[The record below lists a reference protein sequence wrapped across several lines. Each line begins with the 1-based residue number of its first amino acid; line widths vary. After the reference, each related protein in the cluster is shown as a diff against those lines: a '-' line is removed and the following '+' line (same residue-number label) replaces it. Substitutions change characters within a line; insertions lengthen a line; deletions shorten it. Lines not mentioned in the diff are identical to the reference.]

1 MKKFAFLLVAIAL
14 VACSESENIADADD
28 VLAQEESSS
37 SVDKQSSATEKTSA
51 TSSPGK
57 SSAAESKGLS
67 SSAAQDGKSS
77 VVAQSSSTA
86 KNAKSSSS
94 GATVL
99 SSGNEN
105 SGNENSG
112 NDKQV
117 PSNSNYLDF
126 LDEDMSG
133 SFGCGGGVAGGAGAA
148 GGAAGGVT
156 GMGIG
161 ISVDSSSLAIFPY
174 TQIIKART
182 AKLVSNG
189 VAAADAEKK
198 AKEELIAALG
208 LDTLFREN
216 PLQGTFAE
224 FTRSNVEHA
233 LNYFFSLD
241 TVAVASFIKSFSEK
255 GTLDRSEYC
264 GIWNV
269 SLTPGWGQATTDLVY
284 IRARVW
290 ASNAAQ
296 RGCAATG
303 YEEVPPT
310 YIFSNLYRKCIGLPY
325 CDDKMFGAVQR
336 AGLKNIIS
344 DTLYFCDTRGWTFLN
359 NFEQDTKDV
368 PCDKVGK
375 VIKSSSINERYY
387 VCKDGGWIVATKM
400 DYEVQDLAC
409 GESAKLVKSPTDT
422 SKYYLCKNS
431 KWKIA
436 DQMEIST
443 TNVPCDRVGKIVDSG
458 TKDYKGRIF
467 YICRDTGW
475 DAATQREADIGDRTC
490 DAEGKSVQ
498 GLIDTNMTYVCY
510 QNAWADF
517 YDAPCDTDNKRV
529 RDWKG
534 SLKEDYIC
542 YNGKW
547 SYSRNWSC
555 EFPKEYYFNPD
566 VQYGT
571 LKDERDG
578 DTYRTVEV
586 NGYTWMAENLRYVP
600 SDATQSVV
608 VEEGC
613 EIAGRFYSKEAAK
626 TACPAGWILPDST
639 VVNSLKKG
647 YDQRPMYLQNSFS
660 QQFVSQIGSLC
671 SSTECN
677 TYGTSFL
684 PLGTSKSPNT
694 KNGPEN
700 TRYWA
705 YNSSKTGDVVA
716 FGLSDNN
723 IYLYNI
729 GADDLLTIRCVK
741 E

>member
-1 MKKFAFLLVAIAL
+1 MKKFAFLLSVVAL

-51 TSSPGK
+51 TSSSGK
-57 SSAAESKGLS
+57 SSAVESKGLS
-67 SSAAQDGKSS
+67 SSVVQDGKSS
-77 VVAQSSSTA
+77 VAAQSSSSA

-94 GATVL
+94 GAAA
-99 SSGNEN
+99 
-105 SGNENSG
+105 
-112 NDKQV
+112 
-117 PSNSNYLDF
+117 PSNLSYLDF
-126 LDEDMSG
+126 LSEDEPG
-133 SFGCGGGVAGGAGAA
+133 GAYGCVGGGAAGGA
-148 GGAAGGVT
+148 GGAAGG
-156 GMGIG
+156 GIG
-161 ISVDSSSLAIFPY
+161 FTVDSSSLANFAY
-174 TQIIKART
+174 AQIIKART
-182 AKLVSNG
+182 EKLVANG

-198 AKEELIAALG
+198 AKEELMAALG

-224 FTRSNVEHA
+224 FTRSNVEYA
-233 LNYFFSLD
+233 LNYFFAID
-241 TVAVASFIKSFSEK
+241 TVTVASFIKSFSEK

-264 GIWNV
+264 GIWNA
-269 SLTPGWGQATTDLVY
+269 SLKPGLGNATTDLVY
-284 IRARVW
+284 IRATVW

-344 DTLYFCDTRGWTFLN
+344 DTLYFCNIRGWTFLN

-400 DYEVQDLAC
+400 DYEVQDIAC
-409 GESAKLVKSPTDT
+409 GDSTKLVKSPTDT

-475 DAATQREADIGDRTC
+475 DVATQREADVGDRPC

-498 GLIDTNMTYVCY
+498 GLIDTNMTYVCH

-517 YDAPCDTDNKRV
+517 YDAPCDAEGKRI
-529 RDWKG
+529 RDWKEG
-534 SLKEDYIC
+534 LKEDYIC

-547 SYSRNWSC
+547 YYSRNWSC
-555 EFPKEYYFNPD
+555 DLPKEYYFNPN

-578 DTYRTVEV
+578 DTYRTVEF
-586 NGYTWMAENLRYVP
+586 NGYTWMAENLRYVTT
-600 SDATQSVV
+600 DATQSVPV
-608 VEEGC
+608 QEGC

-626 TACPAGWILPDST
+626 TACPAGWKLPDSIA
-639 VVNSLKKG
+639 VNSLEKG
-647 YDQRPMYLQNSFS
+647 YDRLSAYLQNCFN
-660 QQFVSQIGSLC
+660 QQLMSQIGSIC
-671 SSTECN
+671 SGFECN
-677 TYGTSFL
+677 AYGTSFL
-684 PLGTSKSPNT
+684 SFGTSKKSND
-694 KNGPEN
+694 KSGKSDAY
-700 TRYWA
+700 YWA
-705 YNSSKTGDVVA
+705 SNRQNPDDVWI
-716 FGLSDNN
+716 FH
-723 IYLYNI
+723 I
-729 GADDLLTIRCVK
+729 GFNDMACYKDQKNTDDLMTIRCIK
-741 E
+741 D

>member
-1 MKKFAFLLVAIAL
+1 MKKFACLLSVVAL
-14 VACSESENIADADD
+14 VACSESDNVAEADD
-28 VLAQEESSS
+28 FVAQGESSS
-37 SVDKQSSATEKTSA
+37 SVDELSSATGDVPLSTTAQSSATGKA
-51 TSSPGK
+51 PTSS
-57 SSAAESKGLS
+57 SVV
-67 SSAAQDGKSS
+67 QDGKSS
-77 VVAQSSSTA
+77 VAAQSSSSA

-99 SSGNEN
+99 SSGTEKQN
-105 SGNENSG
+105 SIN
-112 NDKQV
+112 
-117 PSNSNYLDF
+117 PSYLDF
-126 LDEDMSG
+126 LSEDEP
-133 SFGCGGGVAGGAGAA
+133 GGAYGCVG
-148 GGAAGGVT
+148 GGAAGGGAGGFASGTAGVGFSFDT
-156 GMGIG
+156 TT
-161 ISVDSSSLAIFPY
+161 LAYNPY
-174 TQIIKART
+174 TKIIETRT
-182 AKLVSNG
+182 AKLVANG
-189 VAAADAEKK
+189 VTAVDAEKQ
-198 AKEELIAALG
+198 AKRELIVALG

-224 FTRSNVEHA
+224 FTRSNVEYA
-233 LNYFFSLD
+233 LNYFFAID
-241 TVAVASFIKSFSEK
+241 TVAVSNFIKSFSEK

-264 GIWNV
+264 GIWNA
-269 SLTPGWGQATTDLVY
+269 SLKPGLGNATTDLVY
-284 IRARVW
+284 IRATVW

-344 DTLYFCDTRGWTFLN
+344 DTLYFCNIRGWTFLN

-400 DYEVQDLAC
+400 DYEVQDIAC
-409 GESAKLVKSPTDT
+409 GDSTKLVKSPTDT

-475 DAATQREADIGDRTC
+475 DVATQREADIGDRAC
-490 DAEGKSVQ
+490 DAEGKTVK
-498 GLIDTNMTYVCY
+498 GVLDTNMTYVCH

-517 YDAPCDTDNKRV
+517 YDAPCDAEGKRI
-529 RDWKG
+529 RDWKEG
-534 SLKEDYIC
+534 LKEDYIC

-547 SYSRNWSC
+547 YYSRNWSC
-555 EFPKEYYFNPD
+555 DLPKEYYFNPN

-578 DTYRTVEV
+578 DTYRTVDF
-586 NGYTWMAENLRYVP
+586 NGYTWMAENLRYIP
-600 SDATQSVV
+600 SDSKQSIP
-608 VEEGC
+608 VEDGC
-613 EIAGRFYSKEAAK
+613 EIAGRFYTKEAAK
-626 TACPAGWILPDST
+626 TACPAGWKLPDSIA
-639 VVNSLKKG
+639 VNSLEKG
-647 YDQRPMYLQNSFS
+647 YDRLSAYLQNCFN
-660 QQFVSQIGSLC
+660 QQLMSQIGSIC
-671 SSTECN
+671 SGFECN
-677 TYGTSFL
+677 AYGTSFL
-684 PLGTSKSPNT
+684 SFGTSKKSND
-694 KNGPEN
+694 KSGKSDAY
-700 TRYWA
+700 YWA
-705 YNSSKTGDVVA
+705 SNRQNPDDVWI
-716 FGLSDNN
+716 FH
-723 IYLYNI
+723 I
-729 GADDLLTIRCVK
+729 GFNDMACYKDQKNTDDLMAIRCVK
-741 E
+741 D

>member
-1 MKKFAFLLVAIAL
+1 MKKIAYLLSVVTLI
-14 VACSESENIADADD
+14 ACSESENIAVADD
-28 VLAQEESSS
+28 VFAQEESSS
-37 SVDKQSSATEKTSA
+37 SVVVQSSAMGDLPLSTMALSSA
-51 TSSPGK
+51 TGK
-57 SSAAESKGLS
+57 TPTS
-67 SSAAQDGKSS
+67 SSVVQDGKSS
-77 VVAQSSSTA
+77 VVAQSSA
-86 KNAKSSSS
+86 AEKNPKSSSS
-94 GATVL
+94 GKAVL
-99 SSGNEN
+99 SSGNE
-105 SGNENSG
+105 
-112 NDKQV
+112 KQV
-117 PSNSNYLDF
+117 PSNSKYLDF
-126 LDEDMSG
+126 LDEEIGD
-133 SFGCGGGVAGGAGAA
+133 SFGCGGA
-148 GGAAGGVT
+148 GGAAGMGAA
-156 GMGIG
+156 GGGAGSGIG
-161 ISVDSSSLAIFPY
+161 FTVDSSSLANFAY
-174 TQIIKART
+174 KQIIKART
-182 AKLVSNG
+182 AKLVANG

-216 PLQGTFAE
+216 PLQERNAR

-241 TVAVASFIKSFSEK
+241 TVAVACFIKSFSEK

-344 DTLYFCDTRGWTFLN
+344 DTLYFCNIRGWTFLN

-400 DYEVQDLAC
+400 DYEVQDIAC
-409 GESAKLVKSPTDT
+409 GDSTKLVKSPTDT

-443 TNVPCDRVGKIVDSG
+443 TNVPCDRVGKLVDSG

-475 DAATQREADIGDRTC
+475 DTATQREADIGDRAC
-490 DAEGKSVQ
+490 DAEGKTVK
-498 GLIDTNMTYVCY
+498 GVLDTNMSYVCY
-510 QNAWADF
+510 QNSWADF

-529 RDWKG
+529 RDWKEG
-534 SLKEDYIC
+534 LKEDYIC

-547 SYSRNWSC
+547 RRSRTWTC
-555 EFPKEYYFNPD
+555 EYPKEYYFNPN
-566 VQYGT
+566 VEYGT
-571 LKDERDG
+571 LTDERDG
-578 DTYRTVEV
+578 NTYRTVVV
-586 NGYTWMAENLRYVP
+586 NGYTWMAENLRYIP
-600 SDATQSVV
+600 SDSKQSIP
-608 VEEGC
+608 VEDGC
-613 EIAGRFYSKEAAK
+613 EIAGRFYTKEAAK
-626 TACPAGWILPDST
+626 TACPAGWKLPDSIA
-639 VVNSLKKG
+639 VNSLEKG
-647 YDQRPMYLQNSFS
+647 YDRLSAYLQNCFN
-660 QQFVSQIGSLC
+660 QQLMSQIGSIC
-671 SSTECN
+671 SGFECN
-677 TYGTSFL
+677 AYGTSFL
-684 PLGTSKSPNT
+684 SFGTSKKSND
-694 KNGPEN
+694 KSGKSDAY
-700 TRYWA
+700 YWA
-705 YNSSKTGDVVA
+705 SNRQNPDDVWI
-716 FGLSDNN
+716 FH
-723 IYLYNI
+723 I
-729 GADDLLTIRCVK
+729 GFNDMACYKDQKNTDDLMTIRCIK
-741 E
+741 SE

>member
-1 MKKFAFLLVAIAL
+1 MKKIACLLSVVAL

-51 TSSPGK
+51 TSSSGK
-57 SSAAESKGLS
+57 SSAVESKGLS
-67 SSAAQDGKSS
+67 SSVVQNGKSS
-77 VVAQSSSTA
+77 VAAQLSSAA

-94 GATVL
+94 GVVVL
-99 SSGNEN
+99 SSSTEKQN
-105 SGNENSG
+105 SIN
-112 NDKQV
+112 
-117 PSNSNYLDF
+117 PSYLDF
-126 LDEDMSG
+126 LDEEMSS

-148 GGAAGGVT
+148 GGAGGVT

-216 PLQGTFAE
+216 PLQERNAR

-344 DTLYFCDTRGWTFLN
+344 DTLYFCNVNGWTFLSS
-359 NFEQDTKDV
+359 FEEDTKDV

-375 VIKSSSINERYY
+375 VIESPTVGERYY
-387 VCKDGGWIVATKM
+387 ICKADGWNVATKM

-409 GESAKLVKSPTDT
+409 GDSAKLMKSPTDT
-422 SKYYLCKNS
+422 STYYLCKNS

-475 DAATQREADIGDRTC
+475 DAATQREADVGDRPC

-498 GLIDTNMTYVCY
+498 GLIDTNMTYVCH

-517 YDAPCDTDNKRV
+517 YDAPCDTEGKRI
-529 RDWKG
+529 RDWKDG
-534 SLKEDYIC
+534 LSEDYIC

-547 SYSRNWSC
+547 YYSRNWSC
-555 EFPKEYYFNPD
+555 DLPKEYYFNPN
-566 VQYGT
+566 VQYGMLT
-571 LKDERDG
+571 DDRDG
-578 DTYRTVEV
+578 ATYRTVEV

-600 SDATQSVV
+600 TGAQSVPV
-608 VEEGC
+608 QEGC

-626 TACPAGWILPDST
+626 TACPAGWKLPDSI
-639 VVNSLKKG
+639 VVNSLEKG
-647 YDQRPMYLQNSFS
+647 SDRLSIYLQNCYN
-660 QQFVSQIGSLC
+660 QQLVSQIGSIC
-671 SSTECN
+671 TGFECN

-684 PLGTSKSPNT
+684 SFGTSKNPSD
-694 KNGPEN
+694 KSGKSDAY
-700 TRYWA
+700 YWA
-705 YNSSKTGDVVA
+705 SNRQNPDDVWI
-716 FGLSDNN
+716 FH
-723 IYLYNI
+723 I
-729 GADDLLTIRCVK
+729 GFNDMACYKDQKNTDDLMTIRCVK
-741 E
+741 ER

>member
-1 MKKFAFLLVAIAL
+1 MKKFAYLLSVVALI
-14 VACSESENIADADD
+14 ACSESENVAEVDDVGDLGSSSD
-28 VLAQEESSS
+28 VLAEESSS
-37 SVDKQSSATEKTSA
+37 SVDELSSSTGDVPLSTTAQSSATGKTP
-51 TSSPGK
+51 TSSSLALEG
-57 SSAAESKGLS
+57 
-67 SSAAQDGKSS
+67 GKSS
-77 VVAQSSSTA
+77 VAVQSSSSG
-86 KNAKSSSS
+86 KSVKSSSS
-94 GATVL
+94 GTVL

-105 SGNENSG
+105 SGNE
-112 NDKQV
+112 KQV

-126 LDEDMSG
+126 LDEEISS

-148 GGAAGGVT
+148 GGVT

-161 ISVDSSSLAIFPY
+161 FSVDSSSLAIFPY

-198 AKEELIAALG
+198 AKEELMAALG

-216 PLQGTFAE
+216 PLQERNAR

-344 DTLYFCDTRGWTFLN
+344 DTLYFCNVNGWTFLSS
-359 NFEQDTKDV
+359 FEEDTKDV

-375 VIKSSSINERYY
+375 VIESPTVGERYY
-387 VCKDGGWIVATKM
+387 ICKADGWNVATKM
-400 DYEVQDLAC
+400 DYEVQDIAC
-409 GESAKLVKSPTDT
+409 GDSAKLMKSPTDT
-422 SKYYLCKNS
+422 STYYLCKNS

-490 DAEGKSVQ
+490 DAEGKTVQ
-498 GLIDTNMTYVCY
+498 GVVDTNMSYVCY
-510 QNAWADF
+510 QNSWADF

-534 SLKEDYIC
+534 GLKEDYIC

-555 EFPKEYYFNPD
+555 EFPKEYYFNPN
-566 VQYGT
+566 VEYGT
-571 LKDERDG
+571 LVDDRDG
-578 DTYRTVEV
+578 ATYRTVEV

-600 SDATQSVV
+600 SSATQSVV

>member
-1 MKKFAFLLVAIAL
+1 MKKIAFLLSVVAL

-37 SVDKQSSATEKTSA
+37 SVVEQSSATETTSA
-51 TSSPGK
+51 TSSSGK
-57 SSAAESKGLS
+57 SSAVESKGLS
-67 SSAAQDGKSS
+67 SSVVQDGKSS
-77 VVAQSSSTA
+77 VAAQLSSAA

-94 GATVL
+94 GEVVL
-99 SSGNEN
+99 SSSTEKQN
-105 SGNENSG
+105 SIN
-112 NDKQV
+112 
-117 PSNSNYLDF
+117 PSYLDF
-126 LDEDMSG
+126 LDEEMSS

-148 GGAAGGVT
+148 GGAGGVT

-216 PLQGTFAE
+216 PLQERNAR

-344 DTLYFCDTRGWTFLN
+344 DTLYFCNVNGWTFLSS
-359 NFEQDTKDV
+359 FEEDTKDV

-375 VIKSSSINERYY
+375 VIESPTVNERYY
-387 VCKDGGWIVATKM
+387 ICKADGWNVATKM

-409 GESAKLVKSPTDT
+409 GDSAKLMKSPTDT
-422 SKYYLCKNS
+422 STYYLCKNS

-475 DAATQREADIGDRTC
+475 DAATQREADVGDRPC

-498 GLIDTNMTYVCY
+498 GLIDTNMTYVCH

-517 YDAPCDTDNKRV
+517 YDAPCDTEGKRI
-529 RDWKG
+529 RDWKDG
-534 SLKEDYIC
+534 LSEDYIC

-547 SYSRNWSC
+547 YYSRNWSC
-555 EFPKEYYFNPD
+555 DLPKEYYFNPN
-566 VQYGT
+566 VQYGMLT
-571 LKDERDG
+571 DDRDG
-578 DTYRTVEV
+578 ATYRTVEV

-600 SDATQSVV
+600 TGAQSVPV
-608 VEEGC
+608 QEGC

-626 TACPAGWILPDST
+626 IACPAGWKLPDSIA
-639 VVNSLKKG
+639 VNSLEKG
-647 YDQRPMYLQNSFS
+647 YDRLSMYLQNCYN
-660 QQFVSQIGSLC
+660 QQLVSQIGSIC
-671 SSTECN
+671 TGFECN

-684 PLGTSKSPNT
+684 SFGTSKNPSD
-694 KNGPEN
+694 KSGKSDAY
-700 TRYWA
+700 YWA
-705 YNSSKTGDVVA
+705 SNRQNPDDVWI
-716 FGLSDNN
+716 FH
-723 IYLYNI
+723 I
-729 GADDLLTIRCVK
+729 GFNDMACYKDQKNTDDLMTIRCMK
-741 E
+741 EP

>member
-1 MKKFAFLLVAIAL
+1 MKKFAFLLSVVALI
-14 VACSESENIADADD
+14 ACSESENVAKVDD
-28 VLAQEESSS
+28 VLALENSSS

-57 SSAAESKGLS
+57 SSAAESKALS
-67 SSAAQDGKSS
+67 SSAVQDGKSS
-77 VVAQSSSTA
+77 VAVHSSSSG

-94 GATVL
+94 GTVL
-99 SSGNEN
+99 S

-126 LDEDMSG
+126 LDENMSG

-148 GGAAGGVT
+148 GGAGGAAGMGSAN
-156 GMGIG
+156 MGIG
-161 ISVDSSSLAIFPY
+161 ITVDSSSLAIFPY

-216 PLQGTFAE
+216 PLQERNAR

-233 LNYFFSLD
+233 LNYFFAID
-241 TVAVASFIKSFSEK
+241 TVAVSNFIKSFSEK

-344 DTLYFCDTRGWTFLN
+344 DTLYFCNVNGWTFLSS
-359 NFEQDTKDV
+359 FEEDTKDV

-375 VIKSSSINERYY
+375 VIESPTVSERYY
-387 VCKDGGWIVATKM
+387 ICKADGWNVATKM

-409 GESAKLVKSPTDT
+409 GDSAKLMKSPTDT
-422 SKYYLCKNS
+422 STYYLCKNS

-458 TKDYKGRIF
+458 TKDYKGEIF
-467 YICRDTGW
+467 YICRETGW
-475 DAATQREADIGDRTC
+475 DTATQREADIGDRPC
-490 DAEGKSVQ
+490 DAEGKTVQ
-498 GLIDTNMTYVCY
+498 GVVDTNMSYVCY
-510 QNAWADF
+510 QNSWADF

-534 SLKEDYIC
+534 GLKEDYIC

-547 SYSRNWSC
+547 NYSRNWSC
-555 EFPKEYYFNPD
+555 VFPKEYYFNPKIE
-566 VQYGT
+566 YGT
-571 LKDERDG
+571 LVDDRDG
-578 DTYRTVEV
+578 ATYRTVEV

-600 SDATQSVV
+600 TGAQSVPV
-608 VEEGC
+608 QEGC

-639 VVNSLKKG
+639 VVNSLEKG
-647 YDQRPMYLQNSFS
+647 YDRLSIYLQNCYN
-660 QQFVSQIGSLC
+660 QQLVSQIGSIC
-671 SSTECN
+671 SGFECN

-684 PLGTSKSPNT
+684 SFGTSKNPSDKSGKSNAY
-694 KNGPEN
+694 
-700 TRYWA
+700 YWA
-705 YNSSKTGDVVA
+705 SNRQNPDDVWI
-716 FGLSDNN
+716 FH
-723 IYLYNI
+723 I
-729 GADDLLTIRCVK
+729 GFNDMACYKDQKNTDDLMTIRCVK